1 VYALEGVAVGNV
13 FSDVTAA
20 IASIDTMNANDP
32 DTAMTT
38 AFTSANNARL
48 ALGSGGTNVANLY
61 VAYGRL
67 DWKVADVAG
76 VRRDLNA
83 LVATRRIAANNGTGT
98 ATTGELYNLANAFN
112 TLNNIATRLVA
123 DKLITDIAA
132 KLPAAA
138 PTVAPMWSAELW
150 DALADEL
157 NEIEGRFVAEVLT
170 TASTNANTI
179 NIGPNTNSTN
189 TDFVTAVNGV
199 LGDSAAAATI
209 TPTGWAA
216 FRTAMLNADVLRA
229 ASVYNQSALSAST
242 ASDSNPHMS
251 ARGTN
256 AARGLTQLNRLALGL
271 ELSVNT
277 VLKDALN
284 AIDVSSN
291 DIENQTL
298 ALGNAII
305 TAYNALSAHSAT
317 TLSAAGFTETL
328 TANGTNIESG
338 CDGATALD
346 EAIAALEAIDVAG
359 LMRATANQTQK
370 LEVANLLLALQVQL
384 ALTV

>member
-1 VYALEGVAVGNV
+1 
-13 FSDVTAA
+13 
-20 IASIDTMNANDP
+20 
-32 DTAMTT
+32 
-38 AFTSANNARL
+38 
-48 ALGSGGTNVANLY
+48 
-61 VAYGRL
+61 
-67 DWKVADVAG
+67 
-76 VRRDLNA
+76 
-83 LVATRRIAANNGTGT
+83 
-98 ATTGELYNLANAFN
+98 
-112 TLNNIATRLVA
+112 
-123 DKLITDIAA
+123 
-132 KLPAAA
+132 
-138 PTVAPMWSAELW
+138 
-150 DALADEL
+150 
-157 NEIEGRFVAEVLT
+157 
-170 TASTNANTI
+170 
-179 NIGPNTNSTN
+179 
-189 TDFVTAVNGV
+189 
-199 LGDSAAAATI
+199 
-209 TPTGWAA
+209 
-216 FRTAMLNADVLRA
+216 MLNADVLRA